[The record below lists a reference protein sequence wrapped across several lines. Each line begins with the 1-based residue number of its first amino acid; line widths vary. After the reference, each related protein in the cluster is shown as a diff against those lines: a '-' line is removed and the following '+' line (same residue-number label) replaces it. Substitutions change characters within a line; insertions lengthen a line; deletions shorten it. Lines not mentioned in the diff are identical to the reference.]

1 MTSEE
6 NEKRDCR
13 EARFSL
19 EGRKPCPNLGKHLN
33 LSVNNIV
40 HELNSVVQKRR
51 RFATRRRVRECLT
64 SQRQGFENP
73 HCAGVLCFWPRG
85 NLPCQSLTSSRQIVM
100 LYIPGAGGV
109 GRPLWCSSASIL
121 RGSITIKANSNVR
134 PAVGQRGASSE

>member
-19 EGRKPCPNLGKHLN
+19 EGSKSCPNLGKHLN

-51 RFATRRRVRECLT
+51 RFATRRRVPSERPHRSVRKPRANILT
-64 SQRQGFENP
+64 KSCWNI
-73 HCAGVLCFWPRG
+73 
-85 NLPCQSLTSSRQIVM
+85 SRKLM
-100 LYIPGAGGV
+100 
-109 GRPLWCSSASIL
+109 
-121 RGSITIKANSNVR
+121 
-134 PAVGQRGASSE
+134 